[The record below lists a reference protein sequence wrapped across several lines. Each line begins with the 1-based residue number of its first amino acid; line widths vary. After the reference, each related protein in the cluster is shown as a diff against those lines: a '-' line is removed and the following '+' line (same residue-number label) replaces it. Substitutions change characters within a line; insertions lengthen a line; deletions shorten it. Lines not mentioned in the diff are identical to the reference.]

1 MRLWG
6 LHPKYLDT
14 KGLVAL
20 WREALLAREV
30 LKGKTKGW
38 RKHPQLDRFRA
49 HPDPVAAVNS
59 YLLYVWEEGDRRGYS
74 FNKRKLGKKFSDR
87 KLRTTRA
94 YFARELEDLKS
105 KLRKRSP
112 ADFRKL
118 LKVKKVEPH
127 PFFVVGK

>member
-6 LHPKYLDT
+6 MHPKYLDT

-38 RKHPQLDRFRA
+38 TKHPQLDRFRA
-49 HPDPVAAVNS
+49 HPDPVAAMNS

-87 KLRTTRA
+87 KVHTSRA
-94 YFARELEDLKS
+94 YFLKEIKDLKS
-105 KLRKRSP
+105 KLRKRAPSLY
-112 ADFRKL
+112 RKF
-118 LKVKKVEPH
+118 LKVKRVEPH
-127 PFFVVGK
+127 PFMVVAK